1 MSINI
6 HLKKDSKN
14 AKTGALALTTTT
26 GAESC
31 PETCMHKK
39 AGTCYAMT
47 GPQSWHWAKVTQGKY
62 KNNLTSNI
70 ITHAVDN
77 NMSHSTIQITDGS
90 LKFQN
95 TKVTS
100 PLTFKFIT
108 ECLNDCI
115 DDPNQVKVLIDY
127 IKKKREVKY
136 VPEVKRSYTN

>member
-1 MSINI
+1 MSFEENVRQWVMIDNQI
-6 HLKKDSKN
+6 KQYSAHIKGLRQ
-14 AKTGALALTTTT
+14 
-26 GAESC
+26 E
-31 PETCMHKK
+31 
-39 AGTCYAMT
+39 
-47 GPQSWHWAKVTQGKY
+47 

-136 VPEVKRSYTN
+136 VPDVKRSYTN